1 MLKTVFRIDD
11 TTYGL
16 EVIEGQPK
24 EHKLHA
30 FTMVNGVVVHLDMSN
45 ATEETGIRR
54 PGVTFN
60 LDDDEVYTGNSFDTP
75 TITREIPGQT
85 RPRTVFGQILNRE
98 EFVLEEGKLMP
109 KN

>member
-1 MLKTVFRIDD
+1 MLKTVFRIDNTN

-16 EVIEGQPK
+16 EVIEHEGQPK

-54 PGVTFN
+54 PGVTFR
-60 LDDDEVYTGNSFDTP
+60 LGSDEVYTGNRFDAP
-75 TITREIPGQT
+75 TLNGRIPGQMLD
-85 RPRTVFGQILNRE
+85 PKDYS
-98 EFVLEEGKLMP
+98 LEEGKLMP